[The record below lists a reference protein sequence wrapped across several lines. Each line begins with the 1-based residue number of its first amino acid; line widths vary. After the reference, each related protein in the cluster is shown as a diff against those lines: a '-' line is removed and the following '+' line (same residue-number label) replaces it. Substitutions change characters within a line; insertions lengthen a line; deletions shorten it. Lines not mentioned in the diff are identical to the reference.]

1 MTFSG
6 FNFKL
11 IFQLQR
17 LEQEHKMQLHQLE
30 NVNRDKKTE
39 NGNANTSNSKYI
51 YSLSLPPPP
60 GDFYIIDTFLALG
73 IKSTSSENNILT
85 NYFKSS
91 I

>member
-39 NGNANTSNSKYI
+39 NGNVNTSNSK
-51 YSLSLPPPP
+51 LTT
-60 GDFYIIDTFLALG
+60 D
-73 IKSTSSENNILT
+73 SSEERIALNVLANVHQ
-85 NYFKSS
+85 SS
-91 I
+91 QTESIAANGKYCYSSCFLS